1 LAVLQELVVS
11 PHNRR
16 VNRVAFA
23 VLRNNTLTAMQYLK
37 GSSMY
42 WRVSQDVLYSRVLH
56 IQVPM

>member
-1 LAVLQELVVS
+1 MVS